1 MKFLKRLA
9 DASTWGLENQNSYLL
24 RRHDVFSAK
33 LEGGEKKK
41 KSGINI
47 RSQETIVYGFPSNC
61 KYIF

>member
-41 KSGINI
+41 KVVYI
-47 RSQETIVYGFPSNC
+47 RSQETMVYGFPSIC

>member
-24 RRHDVFSAK
+24 RRHDFFSAK

-41 KSGINI
+41 KWYKHKKSGDDGLWL
-47 RSQETIVYGFPSNC
+47 S
-61 KYIF
+61 